1 VEQKA
6 LIQFDL
12 QEISQEGAC
21 LRKTIQGMSD
31 IEGKMTLR
39 DVWRPL
45 HCLNRLFH
53 PSTGIDRRLAEALH
67 KLGDTR
73 KSGAAFVRP
82 SALT

>member
-6 LIQFDL
+6 LIPTFRKSDKK
-12 QEISQEGAC
+12 EHC

-45 HCLNRLFH
+45 HCLNQRFH
-53 PSTGIDRRLAEALH
+53 PFTGIDRGLAEAL
-67 KLGDTR
+67 GT
-73 KSGAAFVRP
+73 
-82 SALT
+82 ALT